1 MSRSAQS
8 PAEGG
13 RAPSAPSLVR
23 IVKPRWMVIVIAT
36 VILAALAMIVSKQQ
50 AATFEASSR
59 IFLNTS
65 GATLGG
71 NSVDAGRFTQT
82 QAQVAT
88 STATMDRISED
99 RKISRAD
106 VADRL
111 ETTPSDEGY
120 FFVITGTGP
129 SQQAAID
136 FVNSAIVAYT
146 TQLGTSGSGETTT
159 VDALTTIRNQKL
171 EEHTQALAQQQ
182 ALPAGQQNPVLDAQI
197 NVLGEEVSRL
207 NAQIVDAGLNTLTAN
222 TTIRLAESPRSDG
235 QVAPNT
241 FRNVLVAALLGLF
254 GSVAGLW
261 IMYQRR
267 PTILDPHNSAD
278 LLGVPLIADL
288 PPSRTSA
295 NAAETLVS
303 AMSAVMS
310 PTSKVV
316 AFTPASRT
324 DLSSELVA
332 AVAAAWSDDQGVVLI
347 LDTSAQSEVRASL
360 EGLPRATSAELP
372 RWAHEPTC
380 LARSSGT
387 GRGHILYNRVSP
399 ARAARPGGLAPIL
412 ADRAPVVDLVI
423 LVTAALADLPMTAA
437 SAIQADAV
445 VVITSPDTNLKE
457 LEQVPRD
464 WPALAERVVGV
475 VHDGRTAVRR
485 NAGAGGRGAASAS
498 VESIT
503 SASPLGAEPAGR
515 GVRDTETTDRYARP
529 ANR

>member
-1 MSRSAQS
+1 MSRSSQQGTES
-8 PAEGG
+8 G
-13 RAPSAPSLVR
+13 RAPSAPSLIR
-23 IVKPRWMVIVIAT
+23 ILKPRWMVIAISV
-36 VILAALAMIVSKQQ
+36 VILAALAMIISKQQ
-50 AATFEASSR
+50 AATFQASSR
-59 IFLNTS
+59 IFLDTS
-65 GATLGG
+65 DQTLGA
-71 NSVDAGRFTQT
+71 NSVDAGRFVQT
-82 QAQVAT
+82 QAQLAT
-88 STATMDRISED
+88 STATLDEIAAKL
-99 RKISRAD
+99 KITRAD

-111 ETTPSDEGY
+111 TTTPSDEGY
-120 FFVITGTGP
+120 FFTITGTGT
-129 SQQAAID
+129 SEQAAID
-136 FVNSAIVAYT
+136 FVNAATAAYT
-146 TQLGTSGSGETTT
+146 SQLGKSGSGDETL
-159 VDALTTIRNQKL
+159 VDTLTRIRNEKA
-171 EEHTQALAQQQ
+171 TQLQGLDQQ
-182 ALPAGQQNPVLDAQI
+182 AQTQEGGASDPGLTNQRLVLQD
-197 NVLGEEVSRL
+197 EVK
-207 NAQIVDAGLNTLTAN
+207 ALNTRITEAGVN
-222 TTIRLAESPRSDG
+222 VAAAPTTIRLAEPARSEG
-235 QVAPNT
+235 QVAPSL

-254 GSVAGLW
+254 GSAAGLW

-278 LLGVPLIADL
+278 LMGVPLIADL
-288 PPSRTSA
+288 PASRTSA

-360 EGLPRATSAELP
+360 EGLPRPTSAELP

-485 NAGAGGRGAASAS
+485 NAGGGRGSSQAA

-503 SASPLGAEPAGR
+503 SASPVGGEAASRAP
-515 GVRDTETTDRYARP
+515 RDTEATDRYARP
-529 ANR
+529 AKR

>member
-1 MSRSAQS
+1 MSRSGQ

-13 RAPSAPSLVR
+13 RAPSAPSLIR
-23 IVKPRWMVIVIAT
+23 IIKPRWMVIVIAT

-50 AATFEASSR
+50 AATYEASSR
-59 IFLNTS
+59 IFLSTD
-65 GATLGG
+65 GIPD
-71 NSVDAGRFTQT
+71 SVDPGRYTQT
-82 QAQVAT
+82 QAQLAT
-88 STATMDRISED
+88 STATLDTIASD
-99 RKISRAD
+99 LKISRDD
-106 VADRL
+106 VTDRL
-111 ETTPSDEGY
+111 KTTPSDEGY
-120 FFVITGTGP
+120 FFTIIGKGP
-129 SQQAAID
+129 TQQAAID
-136 FVNSAIVAYT
+136 FVNKAKNAYIA
-146 TQLGTSGSGETTT
+146 QLGKSGNGDTSSVEALNAARQAKLQELAGLGQANDALSLSRGRVLSGE
-159 VDALTTIRNQKL
+159 LTEIETKL
-171 EEHTQALAQQQ
+171 KE
-182 ALPAGQQNPVLDAQI
+182 AGVA
-197 NVLGEEVSRL
+197 GYAA
-207 NAQIVDAGLNTLTAN
+207 NASV
-222 TTIRLAESPRSDG
+222 RLAEAPQSNG
-235 QVAPNT
+235 QVAPNL

-254 GSVAGLW
+254 GSIAGLW

-288 PPSRTSA
+288 PPNRTSA

-360 EGLPRATSAELP
+360 EGLPRPTSAELP
-372 RWAHEPTC
+372 HWAHEPTC

-445 VVITSPDTNLKE
+445 VVITSSDTNLKE

-485 NAGAGGRGAASAS
+485 NAGGGRSSTSAS

-503 SASPLGAEPAGR
+503 SASPVGAEPHGR
-515 GVRDTETTDRYARP
+515 GSRDTEATDRYARP
-529 ANR
+529 NR

>member
-1 MSRSAQS
+1 MSRSAQP

-23 IVKPRWMVIVIAT
+23 IIRPRWMVIVIAT

-50 AATFEASSR
+50 AATYEASSR

-65 GATLGG
+65 DDSRGG
-71 NSVDAGRFTQT
+71 SSVDASRYTQT
-82 QAQVAT
+82 QAQLAT
-88 STATMDRISED
+88 STAMLDAIAAD

-106 VADRL
+106 AASRL

-129 SQQAAID
+129 SQQSAIEFVNAAIT
-136 FVNSAIVAYT
+136 AYNA
-146 TQLGTSGSGETTT
+146 QLGRSGTADNTT
-159 VDALTTIRNQKL
+159 VESLTAIRDRKIA
-171 EEHTQALAQQQ
+171 ESTQ
-182 ALPAGQQNPVLDAQI
+182 LDAQQTTPPDPVVAARGSVLQTEI
-197 NVLGEEVSRL
+197 NEL
-207 NAQIVDAGLNTLTAN
+207 NAQIARIGVDEATAN
-222 TTIRLAESPRSDG
+222 NTIRLAEPPRSDG

-445 VVITSPDTNLKE
+445 VVITSSDTNLKE

-475 VHDGRTAVRR
+475 VHDGRAAVRR
-485 NAGAGGRGAASAS
+485 NAGGAGSRGSAPAS

-515 GVRDTETTDRYARP
+515 GVRDTEATDRYARP

>member
-1 MSRSAQS
+1 MSRSSQQGTES
-8 PAEGG
+8 G
-13 RAPSAPSLVR
+13 RAPSAPSLIR
-23 IVKPRWMVIVIAT
+23 ILKPRWMVIAISV

-50 AATFEASSR
+50 TATFQASSR
-59 IFLNTS
+59 IFLDTS
-65 GATLGG
+65 GDTLGA
-71 NSVDAGRFTQT
+71 NSVDAGRFVQT
-82 QAQVAT
+82 QAQLAT
-88 STATMDRISED
+88 STATLDEIGTKL
-99 RKISRAD
+99 KISRAD
-106 VADRL
+106 VASRL
-111 ETTPSDEGY
+111 KTTPSDEGY
-120 FFVITGTGP
+120 FFTITGTGT
-129 SQQAAID
+129 SEQAAID
-136 FVNSAIVAYT
+136 FVNAAKDAYT
-146 TQLGTSGSGETTT
+146 SQLGKSGAGDGTMVEGLTRARDSKQGEIDGLIAQRDPAVTNNTL
-159 VDALTTIRNQKL
+159 DNQIKVL
-171 EEHTQALAQQQ
+171 Q
-182 ALPAGQQNPVLDAQI
+182 GQVGD
-197 NVLGEEVSRL
+197 
-207 NAQIVDAGLNTLTAN
+207 LNTLIQKAGVGDATAAG
-222 TTIRLAESPRSDG
+222 TIRLAEQPRSEG
-235 QVAPNT
+235 QVAPSL
-241 FRNVLVAALLGLF
+241 FRNVLVATLLGLF
-254 GSVAGLW
+254 GSAAGLW

-278 LLGVPLIADL
+278 LMGVPLIADL
-288 PPSRTSA
+288 PASRTSA

-360 EGLPRATSAELP
+360 EGLPRPTSAELP

-485 NAGAGGRGAASAS
+485 NAGGARGSSQAA

-503 SASPLGAEPAGR
+503 SASPVGGEAASR
-515 GVRDTETTDRYARP
+515 GPRDTEATDRYARP
-529 ANR
+529 AKR

>member
-1 MSRSAQS
+1 
-8 PAEGG
+8 
-13 RAPSAPSLVR
+13 
-23 IVKPRWMVIVIAT
+23 MVIVIAT

-50 AATFEASSR
+50 AATYEASSR

-65 GATLGG
+65 EDTLGG

-88 STATMDRISED
+88 STATMDRIAED

-136 FVNSAIVAYT
+136 FVNSAIAAYT
-146 TQLGTSGSGETTT
+146 AQLGTSGSGETTT
-159 VDALTTIRNQKL
+159 ID
-171 EEHTQALAQQQ
+171 
-182 ALPAGQQNPVLDAQI
+182 
-197 NVLGEEVSRL
+197 S
-207 NAQIVDAGLNTLTAN
+207 LTAVRDRKAQELSQLEAPRTETATPVMVAQADVLRKEVGQLN
-222 TTIRLAESPRSDG
+222 DQIAAVGVGQATATTTIRLAESPRSDG

-445 VVITSPDTNLKE
+445 VVITSSDTNLKE

-485 NAGAGGRGAASAS
+485 NAGAGGRGAAPAS